1 MSNTIKFNAL
11 MVLMSAA
18 LLAAGCGDVQTLDGG
33 PAGGASSSPSGGNGE
48 PDAPAPGQ
56 LTAGEWDDLEHWAY
70 WLDLIAADS
79 EVDFE
84 RYASTWGIHT
94 RSRYAVEATTPDGE
108 PAVDTPVRLEDA
120 EGQVLW
126 RARTDNRGHAELYS
140 RPFSDGE
147 PVGRRVVAGVEG
159 SMATIDNPI
168 PTVDGERQELELMR
182 VDLPPN
188 SLDLMLVVDTTSS
201 MSDELR
207 YLQSELSD
215 VVESIQDNEEKQL
228 DMRLSVNF
236 YRDSGDDYIVRSNP
250 FTTDIQ
256 TAQDTLSNQAA
267 VGGGDYP
274 EAVHA
279 GLDDAIENHEWSQSA
294 RARLLFLVLDAPPHE
309 SSQVRAS
316 LHASMRAAAEKGVR
330 IIPVAASGTD
340 RSTEY
345 LMRTSSILTG
355 GTYTFLTNDSGIGND
370 HLEPSIGEYEVEYLN
385 DLMVRVI
392 GEYTE

>member
-1 MSNTIKFNAL
+1 
-11 MVLMSAA
+11 MVLLSAA
-18 LLAAGCGDVQTLDGG
+18 LLAVGCGDTAMEMDGG
-33 PAGGASSSPSGGNGE
+33 PGAGSSSSPSGGGGDG
-48 PDAPAPGQ
+48 DAPEPGQ
-56 LTAGEWDDLEHWAY
+56 LTAGEWNDREEWTY
-70 WLDLIAADS
+70 WLDLLSPES
-79 EVDFE
+79 EVEFT
-84 RYASTWGIHT
+84 RNASRWDVHT
-94 RSRYAVEATTPDGE
+94 GARYAVEATTPDGE

-120 EGQVLW
+120 EGKVLW
-126 RARTDNRGHAELYS
+126 KARTDNRGHAELYS

-168 PTVDGERQELELMR
+168 PTVEGERQELELMR
-182 VDLPPN
+182 VDLPPD

-215 VVESIQDNEEKQL
+215 VVQSIQNNEEKQL

-256 TAQDTLSNQAA
+256 TATDTLGDQAA

-279 GLDDAIENHEWSQSA
+279 GLEDAIENHEWSQSA

-309 SSQVRAS
+309 TSRVREK
-316 LHASMRAAAEKGVR
+316 LHESMRVAAEKGVR

-345 LMRTSSILTG
+345 LMRASSILTG
-355 GTYTFLTNDSGIGND
+355 GTYIFLTNDSGIGND